1 MADLAEVAYF
11 TQKTGTFQRKNL
23 PVFVRNRKYF

>member
-11 TQKTGTFQRKNL
+11 AQKTSTFQRKKL
-23 PVFVRNRKYF
+23 TYFCEKP

>member
-11 TQKTGTFQRKNL
+11 TQKTGTFQRKKL
-23 PVFVRNRKYF
+23 TRFCEKP